1 MIGQTGRQSLKGKL
15 LAGDVRTPKAAGSSA
30 VLFNE
35 VSAEP
40 AFGFAG
46 RLRDAGRL
54 GRSLKDRGY

>member
-1 MIGQTGRQSLKGKL
+1 MPNDRPDRQAILKRKF

-40 AFGFAG
+40 AFGLCGPLERRGPAG
-46 RLRDAGRL
+46 
-54 GRSLKDRGY
+54 